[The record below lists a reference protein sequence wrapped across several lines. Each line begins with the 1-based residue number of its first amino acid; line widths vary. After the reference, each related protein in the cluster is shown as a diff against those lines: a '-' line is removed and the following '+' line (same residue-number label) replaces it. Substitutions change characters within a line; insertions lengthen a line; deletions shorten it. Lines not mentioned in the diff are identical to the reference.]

1 MNGRGS
7 SRRRKRRRSQVQHKR
22 MLKRY
27 MMIALIMGTV
37 GFLFMMIEEGLDS
50 KDERS
55 SASSAFSDDVQ
66 PPSIFSSGV
75 DGKKKQGGE
84 SGQNLSPEQMK
95 QMKQAAEM
103 LGIIK

>member
-1 MNGRGS
+1 MNRKGS
-7 SRRRKRRRSQVQHKR
+7 SRRRMRRSQVQHKR

-37 GFLFMMIEEGLDS
+37 GFLFMLVEEAMDHNE
-50 KDERS
+50 ERS

-66 PPSIFSSGV
+66 APSIFSSGA
-75 DGKKKQGGE
+75 DGKKQQGGE
-84 SGQNLSPEQMK
+84 SGQNLNPEQVK